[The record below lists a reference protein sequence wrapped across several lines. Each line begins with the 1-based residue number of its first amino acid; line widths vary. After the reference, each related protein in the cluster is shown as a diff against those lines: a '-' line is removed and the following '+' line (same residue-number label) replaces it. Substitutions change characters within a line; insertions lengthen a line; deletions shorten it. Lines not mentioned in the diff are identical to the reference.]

1 VVSVIMANYNGA
13 AHLADAI
20 RSIQG
25 QTMRDLEII
34 VSDDASRDDSVR
46 IVTELMAEDPR
57 IRLVLGERNGGPAAA
72 RNRALP
78 LAKGEWIAVMD
89 SDDLMHPERLARL
102 VAAARRDGANVA
114 ADNVVEFYSDNSQP
128 PRALL
133 TSCWARDPRWVD
145 TVDYVQLNHFY
156 GPDPALGYLKP
167 LFRASIL
174 TAPTARYNETLK
186 IAEDYDLV
194 LRLLHSGEKLRVYP
208 HPLYFYRKHGASLS
222 HRLNENALEAIKT
235 ANLRFLDQISG
246 SDQRLAAAVHARM
259 RSIETALAYQKL
271 LEALK
276 AGDWS
281 SSLRLALRKPQA
293 AALLRLPIGVRLRR
307 LMPRR
312 GARKFTVFLRWA
324 VRDPTACIPTN
335 VRSLRAPTP
344 TMPESKASYVADR
357 SKTEQIEVTVCICTF
372 RRPSVLHAIA
382 SVAGQKL
389 PNELSLRILVIDND
403 DAPTSRNMISDYCM
417 ATGISVDYRHAP
429 SRNISIA
436 RNAALD
442 VAATPWLAFMDDD
455 EHASATWLAN
465 LWAARSGANAVFGPS
480 QAIYHEGA
488 RFWIKG
494 GDYHS
499 NRPEGKRPIKTGY
512 TSNVLMD
519 MQFVRQHGL
528 RFDTALG
535 RTGGEDTIFFHV
547 MYRRGG
553 VLTYAPDA
561 IVYEDVPLSRTNL
574 RWIVIR
580 RYRAG
585 QVYAMMFHRFD
596 LTTYRRVSWTA
607 PLKVAVCAAM
617 SVAMAFNPSR
627 AMWWLMRGTLHC
639 GVLSYAFGLDIHE
652 EYGTRSGDNAG
663 D

>member
-1 VVSVIMANYNGA
+1 MRSPDLPERVPLRPVVSVIMANYNGA

-25 QTMRDLEII
+25 QTLRDLEII
-34 VSDDASRDDSVR
+34 VSDDASSDDSVR

-57 IRLVLGERNGGPAAA
+57 IRLVRGERNGGPAAA

-102 VAAARRDGANVA
+102 VAAARRDGADVA

-128 PRALL
+128 PRPLL

-186 IAEDYDLV
+186 IAEDFDLV
-194 LRLLHSGEKLRVYP
+194 LRLLHSGKKLRVYP

-281 SSLRLALRKPQA
+281 SSLRLALRRPQV
-293 AALLRLPIGVRLRR
+293 AALLRLPIGVRLHR

-312 GARKFTVFLRWA
+312 GARKFA
-324 VRDPTACIPTN
+324 V
-335 VRSLRAPTP
+335 L
-344 TMPESKASYVADR
+344 
-357 SKTEQIEVTVCICTF
+357 
-372 RRPSVLHAIA
+372 
-382 SVAGQKL
+382 
-389 PNELSLRILVIDND
+389 
-403 DAPTSRNMISDYCM
+403 
-417 ATGISVDYRHAP
+417 
-429 SRNISIA
+429 
-436 RNAALD
+436 
-442 VAATPWLAFMDDD
+442 
-455 EHASATWLAN
+455 
-465 LWAARSGANAVFGPS
+465 
-480 QAIYHEGA
+480 
-488 RFWIKG
+488 
-494 GDYHS
+494 
-499 NRPEGKRPIKTGY
+499 
-512 TSNVLMD
+512 
-519 MQFVRQHGL
+519 
-528 RFDTALG
+528 ALG
-535 RTGGEDTIFFHV
+535 RERSNG
-547 MYRRGG
+547 
-553 VLTYAPDA
+553 
-561 IVYEDVPLSRTNL
+561 
-574 RWIVIR
+574 
-580 RYRAG
+580 
-585 QVYAMMFHRFD
+585 
-596 LTTYRRVSWTA
+596 
-607 PLKVAVCAAM
+607 
-617 SVAMAFNPSR
+617 
-627 AMWWLMRGTLHC
+627 LH
-639 GVLSYAFGLDIHE
+639 SDQ
-652 EYGTRSGDNAG
+652 R
-663 D
+663 